1 MDILKGF
8 DLAEGKKLKSGKVR
22 EIFDIDKQHLLIVT
36 TDRLSAFDVI
46 LPDPI
51 PDKGSVLN
59 LLSLFWFEKAKPIIK
74 NHVVTASIEKYP
86 PPFCND
92 ERLKN
97 RSMLVR
103 KAEILPIECIVRG
116 YIAGSGWKEYQQKGS
131 VSGITLPAGLLQSQ
145 RLPEPIFSPSTK
157 AEIGEHDENIDLKT
171 AADLV
176 GKNVI
181 EKVQQI
187 SLALYRMASEHAL
200 KKGIIIADTKFE
212 FGIVGQ
218 ELIIADEM
226 FTPDSSRFW
235 PKDLY
240 EPGKSQPSFDK
251 QFVRDYLETLDWDKT
266 PPGPRLPADIIE
278 KTRQKYIEA
287 FERITGESYR
297 NT

>member
-1 MDILKGF
+1 MDILKEL
-8 DLAEGKKLKSGKVR
+8 DIPEGKKLKSGKVR
-22 EIFDIDKQHLLIVT
+22 ELFDIDEQHLLIVT

-74 NHVVTASIEKYP
+74 NHLVTANIEKYP

-92 ERLKN
+92 ERLKS

-131 VSGITLPAGLLQSQ
+131 VSGIAMPAGLLQSQ

-200 KKGIIIADTKFE
+200 KNGIIIADTKFE
-212 FGIVGQ
+212 FGLVGQ

-235 PKDLY
+235 PKDRY

-251 QFVRDYLETLDWDKT
+251 QFVRDYLETLNWDKT
-266 PPGPRLPADIIE
+266 SPGPRLPADIIE

-287 FERITGESYR
+287 FELITGESYR